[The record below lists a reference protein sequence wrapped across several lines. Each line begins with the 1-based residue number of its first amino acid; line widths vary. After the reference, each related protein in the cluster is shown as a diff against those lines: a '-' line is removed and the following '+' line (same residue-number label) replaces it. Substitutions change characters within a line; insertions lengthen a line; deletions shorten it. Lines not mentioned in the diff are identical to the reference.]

1 MSAPFRFFGF
11 ISCLLLSGAML
22 TFGQTTGDF
31 NGDGKLDIVQLGQ
44 CSPEPCTD
52 STITVLLGQGNG
64 QFRPLV
70 TSITTSFPVGA
81 GLVVADFN
89 GDHKLDIAFS
99 IFRQEGGT
107 GIAVAM
113 GNGDGTFG
121 GTIEYAE
128 PFAAAFYVGDVN
140 GDNKPDLVLPA
151 VNISVLLNNGDGTF
165 RALADAPGAF
175 AECALADANHD
186 GKLDLIGASIQ
197 LGNGD
202 GTFQPAQTISGPG
215 NCPVVADFN
224 GDGNVDVISSTSTG
238 LDLYLGNGDGTFRS
252 PIHRWLFPGEA
263 RLKIGDFNGDGKPDL
278 IADLYPQADILLN
291 MGNGTFRPAV
301 GYLCP
306 FEILGDFNN
315 DGRTDV
321 AGFKPPWV
329 AALAS
334 ADGTLPLPRS
344 FRLPGGRSAGYLAV
358 TDWNG
363 DAKTDLTVINHQ
375 SDGWDSG
382 EVAGLLGKG
391 DGTFTAQ
398 KALVP
403 TGTGSIVI
411 GMADLNNDGKLDV
424 VVGGRS
430 LNVLL
435 GLGNGLFQPPQSYP
449 VRNARGTIA
458 DVNGDGIPDLVLVFG
473 SFFRPQG
480 IVMLG
485 NGDGTFRN
493 GSTLPGSF
501 DQVLAGDFNHDGKQD
516 LAGTVSGAGGVEGQ
530 VGILL
535 GNGDGTFQPISSV
548 RKGQVGRL
556 MAGDFNNDGIL
567 DVVGVGTTASFAATA
582 SVYLGT
588 GTGTLQ
594 PPKNVWVKGG
604 ASYPGGTAIADFNKD
619 GKLDLAVSLSLNKT
633 VILFGNGAG
642 GFGSR
647 TEYFGGG
654 GAIVAGDFN
663 QDGVQD
669 LAVMIDG
676 RTVAILL
683 RGK

>member
-1 MSAPFRFFGF
+1 MSALYRFFGC
-11 ISCLLLSGAML
+11 IACLLLSGAVS
-22 TFGQTTGDF
+22 TFAQTTGDF
-31 NGDGKLDIVQLGQ
+31 NGDGKLDILQLIQ
-44 CSPEPCTD
+44 CSPTPCAN
-52 STITVLLGQGNG
+52 STIIVRLGKGNG
-64 QFRPLV
+64 TFRAPIN
-70 TSITTSFPVGA
+70 SPTTGFPGGSGTA
-81 GLVVADFN
+81 VADFN
-89 GDHKLDIAFS
+89 GDHKLDIAFLS
-99 IFRQEGGT
+99 FASGEE
-107 GIAVAM
+107 IAVAF

-121 GTIEYAE
+121 STTLYPT
-128 PFAAAFYVGDVN
+128 PFGSIGLSSGDVN
-140 GDNKPDLVLPA
+140 GDHLPDVVLSGA
-151 VNISVLLNNGDGTF
+151 TISVLINDGSGAF
-165 RALADAPGAF
+165 RALPDAAGAF
-175 AECALADANHD
+175 AECALVDANHD
-186 GKLDLIGASIQ
+186 GKLDLIGSSIQ

-202 GTFQPAQTISGPG
+202 GTFQAPQTISGPG
-215 NCPVVADFN
+215 NCPVVGDFN
-224 GDGNVDVISSTSTG
+224 GDGNVDVISSTTTG
-238 LDLYLGNGDGTFRS
+238 VDLYLGNGNGTFKS
-252 PIHRWLFPGEA
+252 PIHRWLFPGQA
-263 RLKIGDFNGDGKPDL
+263 TLTIADFNGDGKPDL
-278 IADLYPQADILLN
+278 FAALASQADVLLN
-291 MGNGTFRPAV
+291 KGNGTFQPAV

-306 FEILGDFNN
+306 CGILGDFNA

-321 AGFKPPWV
+321 VAFGSQPWSAV
-329 AALAS
+329 LAS

-344 FRLPGGRSAGYLAV
+344 FLLPGGRTSGYLAT

-363 DAKTDLTVINHQ
+363 DGKIDLAVINHQ

-382 EVAGLLGKG
+382 EIAGLLGKG
-391 DGTFTAQ
+391 DGTFTPQ
-398 KALVP
+398 KAVVP

-485 NGDGTFRN
+485 NGDGSFRN

-501 DQVLAGDFNHDGKQD
+501 DQVVAGDFNHDGKQD
-516 LAGTVSGAGGVEGQ
+516 LAGTASGAGGVEGQ

-535 GNGDGTFQPISSV
+535 SNGDGTFQPISSV

-567 DVVGVGTTASFAATA
+567 DVAGVGTTASFAATA
-582 SVYLGT
+582 SVYLGA
-588 GTGTLQ
+588 GTGALQ

-604 ASYPGGTAIADFNKD
+604 ASYPGGALIADLNKD
-619 GKLDLAVSLSLNKT
+619 GKLDLAVSLSLNRT
-633 VILFGNGAG
+633 VILFGNGTG

-647 TEYFGGG
+647 TEYLGGG
-654 GAIVAGDFN
+654 GPLVAGDFD

-669 LAVMIDG
+669 LAVMTDG
-676 RTVAILL
+676 HTVAILL